1 MRKKIRR
8 RALYGI
14 AAAIMAATAIG
25 GVAAKETQPYKAPE
39 LRLVKGS
46 QEYDLLEGITYNK
59 SKYQLMVED
68 TGDFDIDV
76 LGKYIVEYSLAP
88 LEDGE
93 EVTTPASGTG
103 TTGGSHSGGSGGG
116 ASGGHTSAPSEPNSN
131 DTETKGEDPKADQE
145 KETERETEAPDKDN
159 TADEDHR
166 QDENGGSDQDKNNGS
181 ENAGDDKESE
191 NDKDTSNGSG
201 KENNSGAG
209 SGDAS
214 GENKSDDQSENNSGS
229 GSDVDQ
235 DASNSENAG
244 DSNSGTGN
252 DGSDADQNTS
262 DEMMSVSSNN
272 KKESLFVHL
281 AAKFTGH
288 VYAAET
294 ETKEVKEEESK
305 KETKVEQTKETKE
318 TEDIK
323 ETTAESQKTDQKEN
337 EKTQETE
344 TADGPTAESTVPAET
359 ETETETAKA
368 EETKES
374 IDQTEEGKLDE
385 NDTVIYFNRI
395 VRVVAA
401 EGELTIEYDEPNLQI
416 PSNADL
422 FTLIE
427 EKEVDLIEPEKDETG
442 KQNEDIPHEETTN
455 SQEKTEDT
463 EKAGLL
469 DKIKHVLFG
478 EEKNTDIEETKTEG
492 KIEETTAEDT
502 KTDENAL
509 TDTELEENQDAEN
522 SEEENA
528 AEEIPETD
536 VIQDEDMIQDT
547 DEDMEYELVMKNPEM
562 ILDDVV
568 LADAE
573 GNKIRNAKITI
584 KNDEEL
590 KDAVRVETSA
600 NGVPYIAGIEEGI
613 YTIEIS
619 AIDPE
624 TEEEIICERD
634 IEVIPSEQIHFD
646 APDLYIGTKNTS
658 YDLLAGMVATDEK
671 GEEVKALYVI
681 NDQELAKAKIDTED
695 EDAQEETATASNAEA
710 PTTHLKKGTYRV
722 VIGAKHPV
730 SGEEFTVTRKVYIID
745 GYYIYAPTLE
755 IEAGS
760 TFYNLLD
767 GVELRNANDG
777 SRKEDA
783 KITVTDMTDL
793 LHGSETEDE
802 WFDEED
808 PVQEET
814 IAETGENENPGE
826 NAEDNAETD
835 AIAETGFSAYSLE
848 PTEITEAVAAEE
860 TTVDAN
866 VKESE
871 HAESVDEETVN
882 TGSEFM
888 PPVKAGTYQVK
899 LSATDPET
907 GETITVFRTVKAK
920 ASAYVAVQADHE
932 YAMTAELN
940 AYKDKAPGLTTMD
953 IDKIVDVANLNN
965 SESSIG
971 WYYYAFIGEAEKLPV
986 PSVPEGY
993 DRKITFRQRDEASY
1007 LVNGGIDI
1015 ANITTYHYSDFK
1027 DKSLAGLLGFGISD
1041 VYVATGHSTE
1051 WGAIGGNV
1059 GIEESVFRTGIMKHE
1074 ATEYITSLNDQ
1085 NEKWELYDQQ
1095 SYPLL
1100 GAYKKY
1106 RGYQNI
1112 WNEDEKTTY
1121 TGYAL
1126 TKSIKSGLKPEDGN
1140 IVDLEY
1146 PFTAADWTNVGATD
1160 DTREKW
1166 DHDATDTLFGYKKD
1180 DPKTMKD
1187 GFPADITITPH
1198 RDLTNENLN
1207 FQSLY
1212 NTYNNNKVTNNV
1224 TTNSSVEVNGE
1235 GYNLT
1240 GSTITVTG
1248 LQVALNNF
1256 NKIENPFV
1264 LRSLSYLRL
1273 KDIKGNNTI
1282 NVSAYSDDEKGNGSL
1297 LDIAGG
1303 TTKPI
1308 TVKNIPNVRITAG
1321 DQDMG
1326 PVRILGNYD
1335 ADGETANAPKHVLD
1349 TNGKTI
1355 YVYRVDTAGHSSG
1368 ITVLKGNGT
1377 IKMMDTKD
1385 TESDAQYGN
1394 MLRLKDVVLEGDV
1407 TIQKSAYAPN
1417 GDRKGATAM
1426 TVSGQTGLTAYT
1438 HKIKLMMSTD
1448 GLEDGEVLVGQ
1459 GTGTGMESTS
1469 ILDINDFE
1477 LVSPKEGEPYN
1488 GKYYYLSL
1496 ENGGKTIVAKT
1507 SDTKPI
1513 VVSPVVS
1520 GVYST
1525 DGNYLT
1531 YEQAMYD
1538 IREYGEGVD
1547 YVITNKVEREFNEKA
1562 AQYLSEIT
1570 SAKATSLTFQSADR
1584 GEKDDQ
1590 QGNRFMVK
1598 VSTQTLKMP
1607 AGVNVTFKNMALR
1620 YDDEQHNRLIFYA
1633 NGSHLTF
1640 DENCVF
1646 LGRTGMDPK
1655 GNILKYEYANPTVY
1669 GGAENGDNDRETNIT
1684 VKSGKFETI
1693 YGGNKNGL
1701 QNGKT
1706 TINIVQTDPT
1716 KLAKNNEEGLF
1727 IGSINGAGENDQG
1740 KPTAK
1745 KVVINVTGPAYKG
1758 TQQAAEGDDK
1768 ENNQAQGSLDT
1779 VSINNLY
1786 DFDQLYVNGQV
1797 LLGADLGE
1805 DKGSTEV
1812 DSEKI
1817 AGYEGEVIVGDGAV
1831 FGFADPKGYKKI
1843 GSLHRVEGGNA
1854 SKKTRVILT
1863 RVNDYTA
1870 EDGSVYDATKIQNPY
1885 NLILTGKDPLHLASG
1900 HMAQLDFQYNTIV
1913 KEGLGA
1919 ENDVVIHFTGIL
1931 AGEESKYIRTSTI
1944 ISSFRT
1950 PDATAETEWKWA
1962 NVRADVTDSAIRI
1975 GNPEFAVFVIQG
1987 DPKTGTYVKG
1997 FTQNIFPTVDEA
2009 LRAIAAHEGQPEYKN
2024 GKYIISIFKE
2034 GYHLSEVDFAE
2045 LDNPGVLTASQLF
2058 WTSRYSPY
2066 AGTAEKPNNII
2077 LDKAATIYVD
2087 DDWTFYGTKNVLDSI
2102 TLKYEAKHA
2111 IYANGTE
2118 FLVGFTPAPSGIT
2131 AENVQI
2137 IADSEDHLPDLF
2149 GGGTKPVENTSL
2161 DISSGKF
2168 ANIYGGGDGKEGK
2181 VTGNTKV
2188 VLHTVAMTDKLELGN
2203 VYGGGTEDLTVGGTK
2218 TVEIAPTSIE
2228 YKVENKDGS
2237 QTSILVGSEVSL
2249 KDLKDFD
2256 TLNVGQE
2263 NLIYKSKLHVN
2274 GVMLSSKTK
2283 DGYTGK
2289 VNLLASNMDFTGR
2302 GKENSHIKDF
2312 YSKGSNNGLTLFKDA
2327 NGTSPLELDGTMTQ
2341 EGEPLILGL
2350 TGTGASG
2357 DILLQFKEEANAVE
2371 EQYKCGVSKFSI
2383 GKDGNKI
2390 ILEGDAVLL
2399 RTKQENGDYD
2409 SKIYPSIAKALKALG
2424 AKEQEKEGGTYY
2436 ISIFGANYSL
2446 TRNDYNSM
2454 KATAAKDTKE
2464 TDPLAHVKTAS
2475 SIIWTSEYTVVF
2487 DETTQ
2492 KYTLTTTTAY
2502 NTLAVNDDLNFAGQ
2516 NVTLQGLKLKYQK
2529 QANIYANGYPLL
2541 TDVGFETLA
2550 DADGNNANADLKLPK
2565 LYGGGTET
2573 VNETKL
2579 RIKYGR
2585 FAAVYGGGDG
2595 KEGNVNGNTNI
2606 TFIGTNNEVVVG
2618 SITGGGYAG
2627 STVAQGS
2634 KKTIQIIPDITDLS
2648 AFGGGIYINWIHLTA
2663 ENIADFD
2670 ELVLG
2675 HTAAS
2680 ATDKISTLTVTN
2692 TMRGVFDQYSY
2703 TYGGTVKLI
2712 NAELKLTGAFNPQ
2725 WENLYSEGNTNK
2737 LTIPRNSVTYP
2748 LKLRGKTEIAQG
2760 SKAIG
2765 ITTSEKP
2772 SRGDILITYTDKDNA
2787 DEAQYSSATSGMMV
2801 SKDENNL
2808 YFDKLSNWYVTPRDK
2823 ENMGEGL
2830 ITDLTS
2836 TKYNSIINKTAAA
2849 WNYIYD
2855 ASTGTFQGA
2864 SLLTASDYAD
2874 HEWYFTNFFRSV
2886 GDPIGNKTSNNGEVF
2901 SIYEWET
2908 AKTFLAAFAGAKNSF
2923 TYGAVNGGLTLGQF
2937 NGGIDT
2943 DRYYYNSTDKYN
2955 QKPDWNNFGKGEGL
2969 YNWDTKEWI
2978 EDGQDVTIR
2987 RVLTEGI
2994 WWHELS
3000 TELNTAAH
3008 TDMNAD
3014 KTNSIVIDFDEHP
3027 TVDSLGSYTS
3037 KRQLNRWGLASGVH
3051 THYMPA
3057 NLQISFKNAIISS
3070 QDAIILNQA
3079 IQQMGMGENSVFRFD
3094 SCYSQFPNYSDSW
3107 GGSSGYP
3114 AGNSQAS
3121 PWGYGIVGNGLN
3133 TVVQI
3138 RMSDASNNNP
3148 NYITSNVP
3156 VVQIKL
3162 SKLQH
3167 GYTTRFYDISDK
3179 MEVDTSTTALK
3190 AGEILQK
3197 AGSNARLILSGE
3209 GAIWLSTNERGIG
3222 ASHNYYGRIQM
3233 GSIELHG
3240 NVGIAPWGRNMENKI
3255 TLTGDTPVVSNGYQ
3269 IQGMGTE
3276 SDYKSNDFN
3285 FNIYET
3291 TTDLKQDYVYAVTG
3305 DTRSGYPRT
3314 FLDATDFKLV
3324 MPEEG
3329 TNGLYFVAE
3338 DMTYYTQ
3345 IVVRQ
3350 ILDDEGKPMEEP
3362 IQVSPGLDNETV
3374 SYFKNYTSA
3383 LTAIKERGKKTD
3395 DYVISNRVD
3404 FDFEKG
3410 AEKVLAEIPE
3420 GCAQSLTFTSGIR
3433 KNNETIGKLG
3443 NRYEVRL
3450 RPQVVTLPGTVP
3462 VKFENIAIKFEQ
3474 GEAREL
3480 NGENGKLDT
3489 EDIVFVNN
3497 GNSLTFGA
3505 NVTFLKGD
3513 QDDCS
3518 AIIYGGSVDTETFG
3532 LSSDM
3537 NLKTTKEATVQIA
3550 SGTFTAVYGGG
3561 TKAQGSDGVLGTKVL
3576 ADPVNTN
3583 VIITGGTVDKVF
3595 GGGSG
3600 ENGLVKG
3607 NTLVRISGGVI
3618 NAASVY
3624 AGGENAN
3631 VEGDTQLDISS
3642 SIPTTE
3648 ADAKSYYGGSQNG
3661 TVTGDTT
3668 VKVLAM
3674 NNNTDTNFYLDTVSG
3689 YGTDENGALAK
3700 NSVTGKTEVS
3710 LQQDNPNTAFNAHI
3724 KVLSGFNE
3732 LSLGN
3737 TDRTLVGGAAP
3748 VYDFEKSKVIVT
3760 ERFDSEPTGNSADIT
3775 TARDGNVALY
3785 ATSLVLDGQ
3794 WQGHINNLSTTDPCA
3809 LNVTKKGGAIYP
3821 LIADGAVTLDKP
3833 DNMIRLFNSSGD
3845 NIAKDR
3851 FLTFTTKTNAVAD
3864 QYTDG
3869 TAAGLT
3875 TMTED
3880 ENAVRHIILEMP
3892 STHVIDYDIA
3902 YTPDDAVVLD
3912 QEGKQNSKKL
3922 IHFAY
3927 DPTTQ
3932 HKLRCGYV
3940 VAMPKSYVTDGSIS
3954 DDTRKLYTSM
3964 SASFLADPDTLPTLP
3979 AGQAY
3984 KVTIDADGTHA
3995 VSDAI
4000 NIDDGDNGYW
4010 YIAHFACENNETFI
4024 KLLDVS
4030 APVQDTADVTT
4041 SINGKTDKYE
4051 FVLTYKDVTENDPTK
4066 LPATTQSKGDGTQNN
4081 YRLPYNGSGITTV
4094 YWALGTDQTG
4104 TDKVNQAAD
4113 NAAAKRPEEI
4123 TNLELDENGNILKGT
4138 GTIVNIDGAA
4148 TVSNGA
4154 VGKLTVEVPKD
4165 LVDNNTDGILWIYVK
4180 DGKNNTRKYGIPLND
4195 KQIDVRVPLKVYV
4208 VAMKKEANDKVP
4220 ESRVPELLAPD
4231 CYVVN
4236 DGVNT
4241 IQAEISGFET
4251 HTSAASDKL
4260 RLSTKSNADQFAN
4273 VEDEIA
4279 LFIRKI
4285 KGSTLGSPLPEELLL
4300 KNNVKS
4306 IDPKD
4311 RSTWLD
4317 IGVLGPK
4324 SENSRT
4330 KDFTF
4335 DAIYDPQKIVELGED
4350 EWIEN
4355 TMSYYFTIVNQKQNP

>member
-14 AAAIMAATAIG
+14 AAVIMAATAIG

-76 LGKYIVEYSLAP
+76 LGKYIVEYSLTP

-116 ASGGHTSAPSEPNSN
+116 ASGGHTSAPSESNSN

-145 KETERETEAPDKDN
+145 KETERETEVPDKDN

-201 KENNSGAG
+201 KEDNSGAG
-209 SGDAS
+209 LDDAS
-214 GENKSDDQSENNSGS
+214 GENKSDDQSENSSGS
-229 GSDVDQ
+229 GSDTDQ
-235 DASNSENAG
+235 DASDSENAG

-272 KKESLFVHL
+272 KKESLFVRL

-323 ETTAESQKTDQKEN
+323 ETTTENQKTDQKEN
-337 EKTQETE
+337 ETAQETE
-344 TADGPTAESTVPAET
+344 TADDPTAESTVPAET

-463 EKAGLL
+463 EKTGLL

-478 EEKNTDIEETKTEG
+478 EEKNTD
-492 KIEETTAEDT
+492 
-502 KTDENAL
+502 
-509 TDTELEENQDAEN
+509 TELEENQDAEN
-522 SEEENA
+522 SEKENA

-619 AIDPE
+619 AIDLE

-634 IEVIPSEQIHFD
+634 IEVIPSEQIYFD

-681 NDQELAKAKIDTED
+681 NDQELAKVKIDTED

-710 PTTHLKKGTYRV
+710 PTTHLKKGIYRV

-755 IEAGS
+755 IEAGA

-793 LHGSETEDE
+793 LRGSETEEE
-802 WFDEED
+802 WLDEED

-814 IAETGENENPGE
+814 IAETG
-826 NAEDNAETD
+826 
-835 AIAETGFSAYSLE
+835 FSTYSLE
-848 PTEITEAVAAEE
+848 PTEVTEAVAAEE

-871 HAESVDEETVN
+871 HAESVNEETVN

-953 IDKIVDVANLNN
+953 IDKIVDTAELNDM
-965 SESSIG
+965 ESGIG
-971 WYYYAFIGEAEKLPV
+971 WYVSAAVSGNHVIDLPV

-993 DRKITFRQRDEASY
+993 DRKITYRQRDEAEF
-1007 LVNGGIDI
+1007 LVNKGIDI
-1015 ANITTYHYSDFK
+1015 ANITTYHYSDYK
-1027 DKSLAGLLGFGISD
+1027 DRSLAGLLGFGIKD
-1041 VYVATGHSTE
+1041 IYVATGRGTE
-1051 WGAIGGNV
+1051 WGTINGYFGL
-1059 GIEESVFRTGIMKHE
+1059 ETSVFRTGVMKQE
-1074 ATEYITSLNDQ
+1074 ATEYISELNNQ
-1085 NEKWELYDQQ
+1085 KEVWYQYDKADN
-1095 SYPLL
+1095 PL
-1100 GAYKKY
+1100 GPYNKMK
-1106 RGYQNI
+1106 GYQNI
-1112 WNEDEKTTY
+1112 WNKDGKTTY

-1126 TKSIKSGLKPEDGN
+1126 TKAMKSNFNPEDGN
-1140 IVDLEY
+1140 IADLNH
-1146 PFTAADWTNVGATD
+1146 PFASADWANVGATD

-1166 DHDATDTLFGYKKD
+1166 DHDAMDTLFGYKKN

-1187 GFPADITITPH
+1187 GFPADITITANK
-1198 RDLTNENLN
+1198 DLTNENLN
-1207 FQSLY
+1207 FQTLY
-1212 NTYNNNKVTNNV
+1212 STYHKSEVTKNM
-1224 TTNSSVEVNGE
+1224 TKNSSVEVNGK
-1235 GYNLT
+1235 GHNLT
-1240 GSTITVTG
+1240 GSTITVNG
-1248 LQVALNNF
+1248 LQVALNDF
-1256 NKIENPFV
+1256 NKIENPFI
-1264 LRSLSYLRL
+1264 LRNFGYLRL

-1282 NVSAYSDDEKGNGSL
+1282 NVSAYSDDEKKNGSL

-1321 DQDMG
+1321 EQDMG
-1326 PVRILGNYD
+1326 PVRIWGDYAETGDD
-1335 ADGETANAPKHVLD
+1335 AYAANHVLD

-1355 YVYRVDTAGHSSG
+1355 YVYRVDTAGHTLG
-1368 ITVLKGNGT
+1368 KTVLKGDGI
-1377 IKMMDTKD
+1377 IKMMDTQD
-1385 TESDAQYGN
+1385 GESNAQYGN

-1407 TIQKSAYAPN
+1407 TIQKSAYAPDGN
-1417 GDRKGATAM
+1417 RKGATAM
-1426 TVSGQTGLTAYT
+1426 TVSGQNGLVAYN
-1438 HKIKLMMSTD
+1438 HKIKLMMSTA

-1469 ILDINDFE
+1469 ILDVNDFE
-1477 LVSPKEGEPYN
+1477 LVSPKEGERYN

-1496 ENGGKTIVAKT
+1496 ENGGKTIVAKAT
-1507 SDTKPI
+1507 DTMPI
-1513 VVSPVVS
+1513 VVSPAVP
-1520 GVYST
+1520 GTYST
-1525 DGNYLT
+1525 DGYYLT

-1538 IREYGEGVD
+1538 IREYGKGTD
-1547 YVITNKVEREFNEKA
+1547 YVITNKREREFSEKA

-1570 SAKATSLTFQSADR
+1570 SKKATSLTFQSADR
-1584 GEKDDQ
+1584 GKTDDQ
-1590 QGNRFMVK
+1590 QANRFMVK
-1598 VSTQTLKMP
+1598 VSTRTLNMP

-1620 YDDEQHNRLIFYA
+1620 YDDEQHNGLIFYA

-1646 LGRTGMDPK
+1646 FGRTAFDEVK
-1655 GNILKYEYANPTVY
+1655 DSWKCEYANPTVY

-1684 VKSGKFETI
+1684 VKSGKFKTI

-1716 KLAKNNEEGLF
+1716 KIAKNNEEGLF
-1727 IGSINGAGENDQG
+1727 IGSINGAGENDQE

-1745 KVVINVTGPAYKG
+1745 KVVINVTGPAYKE
-1758 TQQAAEGDDK
+1758 TQQAAGGDDK
-1768 ENNQAQGSLDT
+1768 KNNQTQGGLDAF
-1779 VSINNLY
+1779 SINNLY

-1797 LLGADLGE
+1797 MLGADLGE

-1812 DSEKI
+1812 DSGKI
-1817 AGYEGEVIVGDGAV
+1817 DGYEGEVIVGDGAI

-1843 GSLHRVEGGNA
+1843 GSLHRVEGGDA
-1854 SKKTRVILT
+1854 SKTTRVVLT
-1863 RVNDYTA
+1863 RVNDYT
-1870 EDGSVYDATKIQNPY
+1870 EKDGNVYDATKIQNPY

-1900 HMAQLDFQYNTIV
+1900 HMAQLDFQYNTLV
-1913 KEGLGA
+1913 KGGLGA
-1919 ENDVVIHFTGIL
+1919 ENDVVMHFTGISE
-1931 AGEESKYIRTSTI
+1931 GEKSKYIRISTI
-1944 ISSFRT
+1944 ISNFRT
-1950 PDATAETEWKWA
+1950 ADATAGTGWKWA

-1975 GNPEFAVFVIQG
+1975 GNPEFAVLVFSG
-1987 DPKTGTYVKG
+1987 DPKTGVNATG
-1997 FTQNIFPTVDEA
+1997 FTRNIFSTVDEA
-2009 LRAIAAHEGQPEYKN
+2009 LRAIAAHEGQPKYQN

-2066 AGTAEKPNNII
+2066 AGTTEKPNNII

-2087 DDWTFYGTKNVLDSI
+2087 DDWTFYGKKNVLDSI

-2118 FLVGFTPAPSGIT
+2118 FLVGFTPAPSGKT

-2137 IADSEDHLPDLF
+2137 IADNEDHLPDLF

-2188 VLHTVAMTDKLELGN
+2188 VLHTVAMDDKLELGN

-2218 TVEIAPTSIE
+2218 TVEIARTSIE
-2228 YKVENKDGS
+2228 YNVDNGDGTK
-2237 QTSILVGSEVSL
+2237 TSILVGSEVSL

-2256 TLNVGQE
+2256 TLTVGQE
-2263 NLIYKSKLHVN
+2263 DLDSKSRLHVN

-2289 VNLLASNMDFTGR
+2289 VNLLASNMDFTER

-2371 EQYKCGVSKFSI
+2371 EQYKSGVSKFSI
-2383 GKDGNKI
+2383 GKDGDKI

-2399 RTKQENGDYD
+2399 RTKKDDSSYD
-2409 SKIYPSIAKALKALG
+2409 TDVYPSVVKALKALG
-2424 AKEQEKEGGTYY
+2424 TKEQDNPGGSYY
-2436 ISIFGANYSL
+2436 ISIYGSNYNL
-2446 TRNDYNSM
+2446 TRSDYEAM
-2454 KATAAKDTKE
+2454 KAAAAKDTKD
-2464 TDPLAHVKTAS
+2464 TDPLAHVKTAT
-2475 SIIWTSEYTVVF
+2475 SIIWTSEYILVFNETLNTYTVTK
-2487 DETTQ
+2487 TTS
-2492 KYTLTTTTAY
+2492 Y
-2502 NTLAVNDDLNFAGQ
+2502 NTIGVNDNLNFAGQ
-2516 NVTLQGLKLKYQK
+2516 SVTLQKIKLKYQT

-2550 DADGNNANADLKLPK
+2550 DTVQTFPK
-2565 LYGGGTET
+2565 LYGGGIEAVDTT
-2573 VNETKL
+2573 SL

-2585 FAAVYGGGDG
+2585 FSAVYGGGYGTAG
-2595 KEGNVNGNTNI
+2595 KVNGDTNI
-2606 TFIGTNNEVVVG
+2606 TFLGTSNEVVVG
-2618 SITGGGYAG
+2618 MIAG
-2627 STVAQGS
+2627 NGSNGAAVAQNG
-2634 KKTIQIIPDITDLS
+2634 KKAIQIIPDVTDLS
-2648 AFGGGIYINWIHLTA
+2648 SMGGGVYIEWIRLTA
-2663 ENIADFD
+2663 ENIAEFD
-2670 ELVLG
+2670 ELTLG

-2680 ATDKISTLTVTN
+2680 AAGKISTLTVSN
-2692 TMRGVFDQYSY
+2692 TMRGTFDQYTY
-2703 TYGGTVKLI
+2703 TYGGTVKMI
-2712 NAELKLTGAFNPQ
+2712 NAQLKFTGAFNPQ
-2725 WENLYSEGNTNK
+2725 WGDLYSEGSSNK
-2737 LTIPRNSVTYP
+2737 LTIPKVGVTYP
-2748 LKLRGKTEIAQG
+2748 LTLTGKTELSDPANRI
-2760 SKAIG
+2760 IVE
-2765 ITTSEKP
+2765 TSNTP
-2772 SRGDILITYTDKDNA
+2772 ARGDVVVTYSDEKNA
-2787 DEAQYSSATSGMMV
+2787 DEALFSSSVSTYSVAKEKNKLYLDKSA
-2801 SKDENNL
+2801 
-2808 YFDKLSNWYVTPRDK
+2808 YWYVKTK
-2823 ENMGEGL
+2823 NGQEGR
-2830 ITDLTS
+2830 ITDLSRTQH
-2836 TKYNSIINKTAAA
+2836 YDNLINGNFAT
-2849 WNYIYD
+2849 WNYLYD
-2855 ASTGTFQGA
+2855 SADGQWKSKQMLVAKNYANNEYYYTQFYELGDQKGT
-2864 SLLTASDYAD
+2864 
-2874 HEWYFTNFFRSV
+2874 
-2886 GDPIGNKTSNNGEVF
+2886 KTSDAGETF
-2901 SIYEWET
+2901 NYYEWST
-2908 AKTFLAAFAGAKNSF
+2908 AKTILPAFAGLKRTF
-2923 TYGAVNGGLTLGQF
+2923 TWGIVPDGLTLSQL
-2937 NGGIDT
+2937 NNINN
-2943 DRYYYNSTDKYN
+2943 RDKYYFN
-2955 QKPDWNNFGKGEGL
+2955 SNGVQEEPEWKNFGKGEGL
-2969 YNWDTKEWI
+2969 YDWDTGEWK
-2978 EDGQDVTIR
+2978 DDPDVTLRSLQHDKNI
-2987 RVLTEGI
+2987 T
-2994 WWHELS
+2994 W
-3000 TELNTAAH
+3000 
-3008 TDMNAD
+3008 NAD
-3014 KTNSIVIDFDEHP
+3014 LITYVNKIVNENTGADRNSSLVWDYDEYPTNKDKGSSYSPKNRLGRNAWTWGQFDHLLGIQMAMKN
-3027 TVDSLGSYTS
+3027 TVFGTKENMQENKS
-3037 KRQLNRWGLASGVH
+3037 VH
-3051 THYMPA
+3051 YWVLH
-3057 NLQISFKNAIISS
+3057 
-3070 QDAIILNQA
+3070 D
-3079 IQQMGMGENSVFRFD
+3079 NSVFRFD
-3094 SCYSQFPNYSDSW
+3094 SCYPSFASDIPDHRV
-3107 GGSSGYP
+3107 P
-3114 AGNSQAS
+3114 AT
-3121 PWGYGIVGNGLN
+3121 GYGTPWMFCVYMPNSELE
-3133 TVVQI
+3133 TADAVFQI
-3138 RMSDASNNNP
+3138 RMSDISNNNP
-3148 NYITSNVP
+3148 RYSTESGGVP
-3156 VVQIKL
+3156 KIHVKL
-3162 SKLQH
+3162 SERQHANSLNHLLARDWIKVETGTTVLKVGDIGNWDNYHAGFLKESAGKL
-3167 GYTTRFYDISDK
+3167 DK
-3179 MEVDTSTTALK
+3179 VHAK
-3190 AGEILQK
+3190 
-3197 AGSNARLILSGE
+3197 LILSGE
-3209 GAIWLSTNERGIG
+3209 GSIWLSYRPVDNHGL
-3222 ASHNYYGRIQM
+3222 M
-3233 GSIELHG
+3233 GTMIVDTVELHG
-3240 NVGIAPWGRNMENKI
+3240 NVGIAPCLRLPGNIQFLGGEPVIANGYKIQGSAVDGTGNKNFDQYMSERDL
-3255 TLTGDTPVVSNGYQ
+3255 TDGFVYAKTGDT
-3269 IQGMGTE
+3269 T
-3276 SDYKSNDFN
+3276 K
-3285 FNIYET
+3285 
-3291 TTDLKQDYVYAVTG
+3291 
-3305 DTRSGYPRT
+3305 GYPRT

-3324 MPEEG
+3324 RPTEG
-3329 TNGLYFVAE
+3329 ENGYYFVAE
-3338 DMTYYTQ
+3338 DKGTYTQ
-3345 IVVRQ
+3345 IVVKQ
-3350 ILDDEGKPMEEP
+3350 ILDDNGNPLENK
-3362 IQVSPGLDNETV
+3362 IKVTPGFDNEQE
-3374 SYFKNYTSA
+3374 SYFKDYATALDAIKHKGTSA
-3383 LTAIKERGKKTD
+3383 DAYTIENIIDA
-3395 DYVISNRVD
+3395 
-3404 FDFEKG
+3404 DFEPD
-3410 AEKVLAEIPE
+3410 AATVLASMQED
-3420 GCAQSLTFTSGIR
+3420 CAKSLTFVSGKR
-3433 KNNETIGKLG
+3433 KNGETVGALG
-3443 NRYEVRL
+3443 DRYEVRL
-3450 RPQVVTLPGTVP
+3450 RKQVLMLPENLP
-3462 VKFENIAIKFEQ
+3462 VIFEDIAMKYEQ
-3474 GEAREL
+3474 GESREL
-3480 NGENGKLDT
+3480 NGEDGKLDT
-3489 EDIVFVNN
+3489 EDIVFINN
-3497 GNSLTFGA
+3497 GYNLTFGQ
-3505 NVTFLKGD
+3505 NVSFFKGD
-3513 QDDCS
+3513 LDDS
-3518 AIIYGGSVDTETFG
+3518 AAIVYGGSVENPEEYGWEKDFAG
-3532 LSSDM
+3532 
-3537 NLKTTKEATVQIA
+3537 KTTKEPTVEIA
-3550 SGTFTAVYGGG
+3550 SGTFSAVYGGG
-3561 TKAQGSDGVLGTKVL
+3561 TKAQGSDGVLGTRVL
-3576 ADPVNTN
+3576 ADPVNAN
-3583 VIITGGTVDKVF
+3583 VIITGGTVGNVF

-3600 ENGLVKG
+3600 ANGLVKG
-3607 NTLVRISGGVI
+3607 NTLVRISGGEI
-3618 NAASVY
+3618 TGEAVY
-3624 AGGENAN
+3624 AGGENAD
-3631 VEGDTQLDISS
+3631 VEGDTSLYVSSAIS
-3642 SIPTTE
+3642 TTE
-3648 ADAKSYYGGSQNG
+3648 ADATSYYGGSMNG
-3661 TVTGDTT
+3661 TVTGNST
-3668 VKVLAM
+3668 VQLLAM
-3674 NNNTDTNFYLDTVSG
+3674 NNNTDTNFYMNTVSG
-3689 YGTDENGALAK
+3689 YGSDEKGALVE
-3700 NSVTGKTEVS
+3700 NSVTGNAVVS
-3710 LQQDNPNTAFNAHI
+3710 LQQNDPENAAFVTHV
-3724 KVLSGFNE
+3724 KVLSGFTD
-3732 LSLGN
+3732 LTLGN
-3737 TDRTLVGGAAP
+3737 TERTSGGGTAP

-3760 ERFDSEPTGNSADIT
+3760 ERFDSTPVGNSADIT
-3775 TARDGNVALY
+3775 ALRRGNVSLY
-3785 ATSLVLDGQ
+3785 ATMLTLDGQ

-3809 LNVTKKGGAIYP
+3809 LNVTKKDGAIYP
-3821 LIADGAVTLDKP
+3821 LIVDGTVSLDKT
-3833 DNMIRLFNSSGD
+3833 DNMIRLLNSSGD

-3851 FLTFTTKTNAVAD
+3851 FLTFTTKTNALTD
-3864 QYTDG
+3864 QYIDG
-3869 TAAGLT
+3869 TSAGLT

-3880 ENAVRHIILEMP
+3880 ENTVRHIILEIP
-3892 STHVIDYDIA
+3892 TTHIIDYSIA

-3912 QEGKQNSKKL
+3912 VEGKQNSPKQ
-3922 IHFAY
+3922 IHFEY
-3927 DPTTQ
+3927 DPTDQ
-3932 HKLRCGYV
+3932 HNLRCGYV
-3940 VAMPKSYVTDGSIS
+3940 VAMPKSYVTDSSIS
-3954 DDTRKLYTSM
+3954 DDTRKLYTTM
-3964 SASFLADPDTLPTLP
+3964 DTGFLGDPTTLPTLP

-3984 KVTIDADGTHA
+3984 KVTIDPDGTHA
-3995 VSDAI
+3995 VSDQI
-4000 NIDDGDNGYW
+4000 HIDDSDNGYW
-4010 YIAHFACENNETFI
+4010 YIAHFACETNETFV

-4041 SINGKTDKYE
+4041 AINGRTDKYE

-4208 VAMKKEANDKVP
+4208 VAMKKEADDKVP

-4324 SENSRT
+4324 TENTRT

-4355 TMSYYFTIVNQKQNP
+4355 TMSYYFTIVNQKQKP